1 MHTGYQ
7 IMQCLFYTESP
18 ADYVAVDHVLTFAAC
33 ESQRCVNVSLAND
46 LVSEPEETF
55 SLSLTRSTRS
65 HISITSA
72 TGVVVITD
80 DDGERNTSFITTF
93 LSLFFLLLSF
103 FPPLPLLSV
112 FFKIPLVSCCHC
124 VDILMCFLCKEK
136 LYCIGE

>member
-7 IMQCLFYTESP
+7 IIQSLFYTESP
-18 ADYVAVDHVLTFAAC
+18 ADYVAVDQVLTFAAC

-80 DDGERNTSFITTF
+80 DDGEKY
-93 LSLFFLLLSF
+93 LPLVFFLLCLFFSVALFNFPFSF
-103 FPPLPLLSV
+103 SV
-112 FFKIPLVSCCHC
+112 IVLIFSCVH
-124 VDILMCFLCKEK
+124 CFLP
-136 LYCIGE
+136 

>member
-7 IMQCLFYTESP
+7 IIQSLFYTESP
-18 ADYVAVDHVLTFAAC
+18 ADYVAVDQVLTFAAC

-80 DDGERNTSFITTF
+80 DDGKKY
-93 LSLFFLLLSF
+93 LPLVFLLLSLLF
-103 FPPLPLLSV
+103 FRRSL
-112 FFKIPLVSCCHC
+112 
-124 VDILMCFLCKEK
+124 
-136 LYCIGE
+136 